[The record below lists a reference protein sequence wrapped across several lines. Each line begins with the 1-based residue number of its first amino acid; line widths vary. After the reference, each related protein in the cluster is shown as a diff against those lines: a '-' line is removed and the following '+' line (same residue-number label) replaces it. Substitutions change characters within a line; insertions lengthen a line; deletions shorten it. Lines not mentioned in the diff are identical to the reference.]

1 MDTKS
6 VGRATI
12 VTVFKVRSAS
22 GSERTYNN
30 GLCQIRLE
38 FEIVTDAPLSREEIA
53 TLTILDA
60 NTKQLIPVIKDDEEN
75 VPVPQGTWGCTRAKN
90 DYDFY
95 SPGLEIEPQQTKNYT
110 EFQHYYVQTADFA
123 NARKTIGARIKL
135 ENNREFFSAEINS
148 ADGKIDLIPVAPANP
163 PFSAWN
169 QDWEQTYKFSVG
181 ANVNVTI
188 YYLGIVLPSGARL
201 GIKTMEVAP
210 ASFASTFKWLSPNSQ
225 SGAFCGYAVPP
236 DDPQPTSP
244 FVYSQEQFTG
254 NYRVSKND
262 WPRYACG
269 AIAFVSNNSLG
280 PFQAGANGQG
290 CTYLLRDQYGTPYRV
305 RVAITPECD
314 ALTLSQA

>member
-6 VGRATI
+6 EGRATNI
-12 VTVFKVRSAS
+12 TVFKVRIAS

-30 GLCQIRLE
+30 GLCQIKLD
-38 FEIVTDAPLSREEIA
+38 FEIVSDAPLSRDELA
-53 TLTILDA
+53 TLTVLDA
-60 NTKQLIPVIKDDEEN
+60 NTKQLIPVIEEGEQN
-75 VPVPQGTWGCTRAKN
+75 VPVPQGTWGCTLERN
-90 DYDFY
+90 NYDFY
-95 SPGLEIEPQQTKNYT
+95 SPGLEIEHGHAKNT
-110 EFQHYYVQTADFA
+110 EFQHYYVQTADSA
-123 NARKTIGARIKL
+123 NARKAIGGRIKL
-135 ENNREFFSAEINS
+135 ENNREFFSAEVNS
-148 ADGKIDLIPVAPANP
+148 ADGKIDLIPVASPSP

-169 QDWEQTYKFSVG
+169 QDWEQSYKFSVG

-188 YYLGIVLPSGARL
+188 YYLGIVLPSGARQ

-225 SGAFCGYAVPP
+225 SGAFCGFAVPP
-236 DDPQPTSP
+236 DDLQPTSL

-280 PFQAGANGQG
+280 PYQAGANGQG
-290 CTYLLRDQYGTPYRV
+290 CTYLLRDQYGTPHRV
-305 RVAITPECD
+305 RVAITPACD